1 MRTIDVALFVDIVAA
16 RTAALE
22 ARLDRTRDRIRQAAI
37 ERDARRALP
46 GPTVERLE
54 RIGVLSLADLRAER
68 REVAELVAS
77 LTALREL
84 QTWAE
89 NRLADTQAECY
100 PGPAEP
106 EPFGPPRAA

>member
-1 MRTIDVALFVDIVAA
+1 MSPFSSISSPPAPPLSRRASTEPGA
-16 RTAALE
+16 
-22 ARLDRTRDRIRQAAI
+22 RIRQAAI